1 MVGIKLLI
9 HESTHFERKRERARW
24 FALLSMLGFT
34 MTFMLA
40 MLLSRE
46 IDHAGDYDNDLAEMY
61 ARSACM
67 QGVGDRLKVI
77 LLCPELHDTD
87 KVILLCTGFSC
98 I

>member
-1 MVGIKLLI
+1 MDPAHQLNAKTLI
-9 HESTHFERKRERARW
+9 AIGDKGGTVR
-24 FALLSMLGFT
+24 T